1 MYMENRITDNSL
13 KKGKQCM
20 EENNKIIGNEELETG
35 KEKLVD
41 DMKDLLNIVQLLALT
56 LESNEEDE
64 HIIRSV
70 YVIEKMVRSIMD
82 NDLM

>member
-1 MYMENRITDNSL
+1 MYMENRMTNNSL
-13 KKGKQCM
+13 KKGKQRM
-20 EENNKIIGNEELETG
+20 EENNKIIGNEELETA

-56 LESNEEDE
+56 LESNEEDG

-70 YVIEKMVRSIMD
+70 YIIEKMVRSIMD

>member
-1 MYMENRITDNSL
+1 MENRITDNSL
-13 KKGKQCM
+13 KKGKQRM
-20 EENNKIIGNEELETG
+20 EENNKIIGNENEKLETA

-56 LESNEEDE
+56 LESTEEDE
-64 HIIRSV
+64 HILRSV